1 MFVKIY
7 DNEDNLIGIHLTEEA
22 INEGKNFLTKP
33 EMTLQLGAFY
43 LKKDSKI
50 TNHFHNEYDRNVK
63 VTGEE
68 LVVLEGELKV
78 DFYDKDLN
86 FLKNVIVK
94 KHETI
99 LMFGGG
105 HGIEVSKDTKF
116 IEIKQ
121 GPFNE
126 ELDKERF

>member
-1 MFVKIY
+1 M
-7 DNEDNLIGIHLTEEA
+7 
-22 INEGKNFLTKP
+22 
-33 EMTLQLGAFY
+33 
-43 LKKDSKI
+43 
-50 TNHFHNEYDRNVK
+50 
-63 VTGEE
+63 

-99 LMFGGG
+99 LMFGS

-121 GPFNE
+121 G
-126 ELDKERF
+126 LY